1 MAATACCYLGLL
13 TAWLLWLLPMV
24 LTWVEPGSQISGRGL
39 NPGLFVSRA
48 VDRSLPWFLFQ
59 NAGPLVLTLGFVTAG
74 IPICRKLRHW
84 SRLFLAFAV
93 FWAALLLL
101 DATLVFAQGFSGP
114 LTRLLQLAALADF
127 AEPILGIS
135 LAVAVAAFVIA
146 ATARIIK
153 LLHLDDLEDP
163 KSRIVCALLLFVV
176 PVAVLNWH
184 QGGAQPV
191 GSGFWRLGLP
201 YAPTLFATLAVVAS
215 LWKFR
220 PEATPLRLGGLGA
233 VAAVCLA
240 TAAYAG
246 VDYFSII
253 EPRQQAEAHFDEH
266 QSRYW
271 DLRFEQGAFTP
282 GQRQQWGAEA
292 DQRLED
298 LAARRIT
305 CEERH
310 YTLSEIFAL
319 DGEYRSP
326 IVTDVLGGAWVKFEL
341 TTIEPSKRAP
351 TLRDLYQSS
360 PNSILGEPDAKQE
373 RAWETYINS
382 LPCPDRP
389 EPHITLHHNHRG
401 ITFTHEFRN
410 GWGYGSD
417 MAGKQLQR
425 IRGLGGTAIALVPY
439 ASFRTPPSTEF
450 RFLLSESDER
460 VVRSIDQAHA
470 AGLQI
475 MLKPQLWG
483 RIFTG
488 DIKYERTED
497 FGVWSRRYRR
507 WILHFAR
514 MAELHG
520 VELFCI
526 GNELNGVSGHEQ
538 HWRALIQDVRRI
550 YSGPLTF
557 AANWNEEFEQI
568 SFWDELDYLGVNFYF
583 PLAERGEIPT
593 AGSPRL
599 QELTA
604 NLEAMH
610 RRYRKPILFTEVGYP
625 PLATAA
631 AEPWKETKAA
641 FDHDLQKHCYE
652 TVFQAFSGKPW
663 FAGMYWWKWPS
674 HGQGPAFS
682 IGHNPIGKPALDV
695 LRDWYGRPSPATQ
708 WGATGSAP

>member
-1 MAATACCYLGLL
+1 MAATACCYLELL

-39 NPGLFVSRA
+39 IPVLFVSRA

-176 PVAVLNWH
+176 PVAVLNWY

-215 LWKFR
+215 LWTFR

-282 GQRQQWGAEA
+282 GQRQQWEAEA

-298 LAARRIT
+298 LAARLDVPIAETRYLAYVHITTDSKRALAAERRTDSPSFIDPSTGALHHLLAVDNSLGDPRGEAHMLLRQAWGEPDPWDVAQAIARYAADRYLDHDLTEYARRIT

-326 IVTDVLGGAWVKFEL
+326 IVTDVLGGA
-341 TTIEPSKRAP
+341 
-351 TLRDLYQSS
+351 
-360 PNSILGEPDAKQE
+360 
-373 RAWETYINS
+373 
-382 LPCPDRP
+382 
-389 EPHITLHHNHRG
+389 
-401 ITFTHEFRN
+401 
-410 GWGYGSD
+410 
-417 MAGKQLQR
+417 
-425 IRGLGGTAIALVPY
+425 
-439 ASFRTPPSTEF
+439 
-450 RFLLSESDER
+450 
-460 VVRSIDQAHA
+460 
-470 AGLQI
+470 
-475 MLKPQLWG
+475 
-483 RIFTG
+483 
-488 DIKYERTED
+488 
-497 FGVWSRRYRR
+497 
-507 WILHFAR
+507 
-514 MAELHG
+514 
-520 VELFCI
+520 
-526 GNELNGVSGHEQ
+526 
-538 HWRALIQDVRRI
+538 
-550 YSGPLTF
+550 
-557 AANWNEEFEQI
+557 
-568 SFWDELDYLGVNFYF
+568 
-583 PLAERGEIPT
+583 
-593 AGSPRL
+593 
-599 QELTA
+599 
-604 NLEAMH
+604 
-610 RRYRKPILFTEVGYP
+610 
-625 PLATAA
+625 
-631 AEPWKETKAA
+631 
-641 FDHDLQKHCYE
+641 
-652 TVFQAFSGKPW
+652 
-663 FAGMYWWKWPS
+663 
-674 HGQGPAFS
+674 
-682 IGHNPIGKPALDV
+682 
-695 LRDWYGRPSPATQ
+695 
-708 WGATGSAP
+708 